1 VRPLVAP
8 LLGGFATAFGVG
20 DDPLVEYQAELAF
33 DGRPV
38 LPQISVP
45 VLLVA
50 RDRDVTSRGT
60 GRKDRTADPRLHADL
75 VRALGHIG
83 HASAAALP
91 AVDAALSAVSK
102 SPSWAARMLP
112 GSTSHLD
119 DPTDREA
126 AGLRALAVGICLSSR
141 YWHRLAW

>member
-1 VRPLVAP
+1 LVAP
-8 LLGGFATAFGVG
+8 LFGGFATAFGAG
-20 DDPLVEYQAELAF
+20 DDPLVEPQAELAF

-60 GRKDRTADPRLHADL
+60 GRGERTADPRLHADL

-83 HASAAALP
+83 HASAAVLP
-91 AVDAALSAVSK
+91 RGRCRTLGGVEVTVLGGPDAAGQHQ
-102 SPSWAARMLP
+102 PSRRP
-112 GSTSHLD
+112 
-119 DPTDREA
+119 
-126 AGLRALAVGICLSSR
+126 
-141 YWHRLAW
+141 Y